1 MPSCKPCISVSFSV
15 IFSFFFC
22 FTAFAQK
29 EYQFSFDT
37 AATLPKGAVY
47 SHVKV
52 IDERLDKSDF
62 GRMKIKFSIKKLV
75 TADSFSTEL
84 AKFGEN
90 LVRKISPKAD
100 NTLLIVLHQLYVE
113 GNIKG
118 LVSTIYFDADYYL
131 STPYGG
137 YQLLFTVDKLNEVK
151 TTDVRRDVNLL
162 FSHLFYMVANAKVAL
177 PKKDS
182 LYTEVQAANRIADIK
197 KQFPVYNTTN
207 YKVGVYYTL
216 EQFLNNAPGDTVFK
230 EDDHYVKI
238 GNSPHFYYVDKKGWR
253 NGRISEKDFFA
264 VYNGERW
271 FKSTSDGS
279 FGMEKDGDDFYFK
292 AERKSINAYN
302 NSPFMSLS
310 YLAGGIVV
318 GAIVDVVDVT
328 VASTVTTM
336 EKDADL
342 THMDI
347 TEENPKTGKGS
358 KTKIF
363 YLFKIDPINKAFI
376 PAKRLQ

>member
-1 MPSCKPCISVSFSV
+1 MIPRKPCISVTFSV
-15 IFSFFFC
+15 LFSFFFC

-37 AATLPKGAVY
+37 AAALPKGAMY

-52 IDERLDKSDF
+52 IDERLDKESF

-75 TADSFSTEL
+75 TADSFSIEL
-84 AKFGEN
+84 EKFGEH
-90 LVRKISPKAD
+90 LVRKVNPKAD
-100 NTLLIVLHQLYVE
+100 NTLLIVLHQLSVE

-118 LVSTIYFDADYYL
+118 MVSTIYINADYYL

-151 TTDVRRDVNLL
+151 TTDVRRDMNLL
-162 FSHLFYMVANAKVAL
+162 FSHLFYTIANATVAQ
-177 PKKDS
+177 PKRDS
-182 LYTEVQAANRIADIK
+182 IYTETQAANRIADIK
-197 KQFPVYNTTN
+197 KQFPVYNANN

-216 EQFLNNAPGDTVFK
+216 EQFLNNTPGDTLFK
-230 EDDHYVKI
+230 EDDHFVKI

-292 AERKSINAYN
+292 AERKSINGYT
-302 NSPFMSLS
+302 NSPFMTVG

-318 GAIVDVVDVT
+318 GAIVDVVDAT
-328 VASTVTTM
+328 VASSVTTL

-342 THMDI
+342 TRMDI
-347 TEENPKTGKGS
+347 TEENPKTGKGA

-363 YLFKIDPINKAFI
+363 YLFKIDPINKTFI